1 MGVTTLKLT
10 KTIVIDRIKLHRA
23 VQNGTKVQ

>member
-1 MGVTTLKLT
+1 MGVTTLKLM
-10 KTIVIDRIKLHRA
+10 KTTVIDGIKLHRA